1 MGIMFSY
8 CRCIYSN
15 NHNDL
20 MSYDDKTKLFSF
32 QGQNKY
38 AKVVKVYDAD
48 TIQVVFKVHENY
60 YRFKC
65 RLSRIDSPEIKSH
78 DPLEKEKAKIS
89 RDMLKNRILNK
100 IVKIKCGDFDK
111 YGRILIELY
120 DGNIN
125 LNDWLLNNHYA
136 IKYDG
141 GTKNIWT
148 KNILNQIKMQPN
160 NIGGDL
166 VV

>member
-111 YGRILIELY
+111 YGRPL
-120 DGNIN
+120 
-125 LNDWLLNNHYA
+125 
-136 IKYDG
+136 
-141 GTKNIWT
+141 GTIYKDETNY
-148 KNILNQIKMQPN
+148 
-160 NIGGDL
+160 
-166 VV
+166 